1 MLVLSRKPNQSIH
14 IGDGIKVKITKV
26 RGNVIQLGIEAPKS
40 VRVMRSELLE
50 EQTEPAEKSSATSFE
65 EEDVLDGPRH
75 ETRRIALSK
84 DSIPQLTLHV

>member
-50 EQTEPAEKSSATSFE
+50 EGSASSEKSSETSFE
-65 EEDVLDGPRH
+65 EEDLLDGARH
-75 ETRRIALSK
+75 EMRRIPIDK
-84 DSIPQLTLHV
+84 DSIPHLTLLV